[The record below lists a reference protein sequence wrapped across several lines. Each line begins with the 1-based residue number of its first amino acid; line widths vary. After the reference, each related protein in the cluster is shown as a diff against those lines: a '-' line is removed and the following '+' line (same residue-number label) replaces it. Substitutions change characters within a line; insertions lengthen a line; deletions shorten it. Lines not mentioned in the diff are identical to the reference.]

1 MAFVLT
7 LRKPL
12 VHQSVHFQETFALV
26 LTVDFARLR
35 SIDLQNVA
43 IFENLHFAASCVLP
57 SLPPSSTPT
66 QMISAI
72 SVAVQLEL

>member
-7 LRKPL
+7 LRKL
-12 VHQSVHFQETFALV
+12 WVHQSVHFQETFVLV
-26 LTVDFARLR
+26 LTVDFVRLR
-35 SIDLQNVA
+35 LIDLQNWA
-43 IFENLHFAASCVLP
+43 IFENLHFAAGCVLP

-72 SVAVQLEL
+72 SIAVQLE